1 MYFATNYLTTEL
13 ADSKLKYGLFNR
25 VISCHDRLFQNC
37 QNSCSK
43 CAPQALND
51 DASLASLTPAK
62 RRRLVTLVLDA
73 PWAPSC
79 LNTKKSFPDNQPMS
93 GSGL

>member
-1 MYFATNYLTTEL
+1 LLHNAEMYFATNYLTTEL

-43 CAPQALND
+43 CAPQAL
-51 DASLASLTPAK
+51 
-62 RRRLVTLVLDA
+62 RRRRVSRVSHSSKATA
-73 PWAPSC
+73 SC
-79 LNTKKSFPDNQPMS
+79 HSCVGCAM
-93 GSGL
+93 